1 MRWRYGCAGHLG
13 TCDKGTD
20 VLEILGKCDGNMDM
34 LDIWV
39 RVIKVRMC

>member
-1 MRWRYGCAGHLG
+1 M
-13 TCDKGTD
+13 CDKGTD

-39 RVIKVRMC
+39 RVMKVRMC